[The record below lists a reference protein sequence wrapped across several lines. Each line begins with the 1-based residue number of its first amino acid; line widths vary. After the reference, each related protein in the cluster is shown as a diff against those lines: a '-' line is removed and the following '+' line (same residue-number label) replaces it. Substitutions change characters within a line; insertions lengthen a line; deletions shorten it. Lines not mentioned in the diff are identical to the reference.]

1 MIEAFFAS
9 GAVVALA
16 EIGDKT
22 QLLALVLASRFR
34 RPVPIVGGML
44 VATLANHAV
53 AGALGAALGGALES
67 PWFRGLVAASFFA
80 VAAWALL
87 PDRLDGG
94 ASRYIR
100 GGLGAFAATLIAF
113 FIVEIGDKTQVAT
126 VALAAHYRE
135 LVPVVAGTT
144 LGMIAANL
152 PVVFL
157 GEAVTKRVP
166 ERAVRAAA
174 AALFV
179 LMGVLALAGVG
190 SLSR

>member
-1 MIEAFFAS
+1 MIEAFFVS
-9 GAVVALA
+9 SAVVALA

-22 QLLALVLASRFR
+22 QLLALVLAGQFR
-34 RPVPIVGGML
+34 RPVPIVCGML

-67 PWFRGLVAASFFA
+67 PWFRGLVALSFFA
-80 VAAWALL
+80 VAVWALF
-87 PDRLDGG
+87 PDRIEGG
-94 ASRYIR
+94 AARYIR
-100 GGLGAFAATLIAF
+100 GRLGAFAATLVAF
-113 FIVEIGDKTQVAT
+113 FIVEIGDKTQAAT

-152 PVVFL
+152 PVVLL

-174 AALFV
+174 AALFAV
-179 LMGVLALAGVG
+179 MGILALTGLG
-190 SLSR
+190 

>member
-22 QLLALVLASRFR
+22 QLLALVLAGQFR
-34 RPVPIVGGML
+34 RPVPIVCGML
-44 VATLANHAV
+44 VATLANHAI
-53 AGALGAALGGALES
+53 AGALGVALGDVLES
-67 PWFRGLVAASFFA
+67 PWFRLFVALSFFA
-80 VAAWALL
+80 VAVWALF
-87 PDRLDGG
+87 PDRIEGG

-100 GGLGAFAATLIAF
+100 GRLGAFAATLVAF
-113 FIVEIGDKTQVAT
+113 FIVEIGDKTQAAT
-126 VALAAHYRE
+126 VALAAHYRD

-166 ERAVRAAA
+166 ERAARVASAV
-174 AALFV
+174 LFAV
-179 LMGVLALAGVG
+179 MGILALLGAAGAQP
-190 SLSR
+190 